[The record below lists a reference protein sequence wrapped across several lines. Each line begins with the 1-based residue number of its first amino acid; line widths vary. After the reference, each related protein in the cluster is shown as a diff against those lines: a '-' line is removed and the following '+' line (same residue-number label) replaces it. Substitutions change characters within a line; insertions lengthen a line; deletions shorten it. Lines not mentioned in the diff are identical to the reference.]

1 MLLNPEILLAL
12 LSSRAYSSAES
23 GRGTK
28 LFTHQIKKA
37 GRVFILAWVFF
48 QPAHLKT
55 RRVGTMR
62 SPKRRMAEGQAS
74 FSERSALSTV
84 SPGTAVYQR
93 SGANSGCAPLS
104 IMCPHADYFYGL
116 FILNYLINQSML
128 DIYASRT
135 STR

>member
-1 MLLNPEILLAL
+1 MLLNPEILLVP
-12 LSSRAYSSAES
+12 LSSRVYSSAES
-23 GRGTK
+23 GSGSK
-28 LFTHQIKKA
+28 LLTHQRKTT
-37 GRVFILAWVFF
+37 GQVFILAWVFF
-48 QPAHLKT
+48 QPTHLRT

-62 SPKRRMAEGQAS
+62 SPIGRIAKGQAS
-74 FSERSALSTV
+74 FSERSALSPV

-93 SGANSGCAPLS
+93 SGATSGSAPLF